1 MWTVGNFI
9 YKTIKKII
17 KFHTR
22 PYVIG
27 KTPYAQSA
35 SVSEQLVSSDNDE
48 SFAYGSSFFQGNLQ
62 LSYEW
67 MDTNYWVTWQSDML
81 NYQKKC

>member
-1 MWTVGNFI
+1 VQKKCSGIAEFWIQIWNQNECGQLAILFT
-9 YKTIKKII
+9 KQLKKII

-62 LSYEW
+62 LSYE
-67 MDTNYWVTWQSDML
+67 
-81 NYQKKC
+81 

>member
-1 MWTVGNFI
+1 
-9 YKTIKKII
+9 
-17 KFHTR
+17 
-22 PYVIG
+22 
-27 KTPYAQSA
+27 
-35 SVSEQLVSSDNDE
+35 
-48 SFAYGSSFFQGNLQ
+48 LQ